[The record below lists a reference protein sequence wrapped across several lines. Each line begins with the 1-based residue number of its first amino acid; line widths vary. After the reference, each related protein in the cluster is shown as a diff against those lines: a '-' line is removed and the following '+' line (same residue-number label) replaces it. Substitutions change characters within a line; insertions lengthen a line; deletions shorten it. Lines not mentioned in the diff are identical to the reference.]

1 LNSGGSRVAALGI
14 PTHRQ
19 PPAIYRLA
27 RALRW
32 ASTVVLVV
40 LLIFA
45 GTVAYSAVEVARS
58 SAQARSLS
66 ASFAPNGTVEI
77 TGSFT
82 LSNPGLYPIQGLS
95 LTARVANGAGVLLG
109 TLGVG
114 PAEVAPST
122 TGVFP
127 IALYLPASTSSPAE
141 SLLTEDQYLGVNAWG
156 NATYAYL
163 FPLSVSLS
171 ETRFWGAP
179 FEGLQVSVGTPSST
193 GGTITVPVTLTFA
206 NHAASADSGT
216 ITFELESSSF
226 VTCGGGSFS
235 LAVPPGGFY
244 EETQNAVLSPG
255 CPLAG
260 GTLLTTYSNG
270 GGTIPFPPKALP

>member
-1 LNSGGSRVAALGI
+1 VAALVV

-32 ASTVVLVV
+32 VSTIVLVV
-40 LLIFA
+40 LIIYA

-58 SAQARSLS
+58 SAQSRSLS
-66 ASFAPNGTVEI
+66 ASFASNGTVEI

-82 LSNPGLYPIQGLS
+82 LSNPGLYPIQGFA
-95 LTARVANGAGVLLG
+95 LTARVANGAGILLG

-114 PAEVAPST
+114 PAEIAPST

-127 IALYLPASTSSPAE
+127 IALYLPVSASGPAE
-141 SLLTEDQYLGVNAWG
+141 SLLTEDQYLSVNAWG

-179 FEGLQVSVGTPSST
+179 FEGLQLSVGAPSIA
-193 GGTITVPVTLTFA
+193 GGTTTVPVTLTFA

-216 ITFELESSSF
+216 ITFLLESSNF
-226 VTCGGGSFS
+226 VDCGGGSFS
-235 LAVPPGGFY
+235 LAVPAGGFY
-244 EETQNAVLSPG
+244 DQTQNAVLSPG

-260 GTLLTTYSNG
+260 GELLTTYSNG
-270 GGTIPFPPKALP
+270 GGTIPLPPEALP

>member
-1 LNSGGSRVAALGI
+1 
-14 PTHRQ
+14 
-19 PPAIYRLA
+19 
-27 RALRW
+27 
-32 ASTVVLVV
+32 VLVV
-40 LLIFA
+40 LIIYA

-66 ASFAPNGTVEI
+66 ASFASNGTVEI

-82 LSNPGLYPIQGLS
+82 LSNPGLYPIQGFA
-95 LTARVANGAGVLLG
+95 LTARVANGAGILLG

-114 PAEVAPST
+114 PAEIAPST

-127 IALYLPASTSSPAE
+127 IALYLPVSASGPAE
-141 SLLTEDQYLGVNAWG
+141 SLLTEDQYLSVNAWG

-179 FEGLQVSVGTPSST
+179 FEGLQLSVGAPSIA
-193 GGTITVPVTLTFA
+193 GGTTTVPVTLTFA

-216 ITFELESSSF
+216 ITFLIESSNF
-226 VTCGGGSFS
+226 VDCGGGSFS
-235 LAVPPGGFY
+235 LAVPAGGFY
-244 EETQNAVLSPG
+244 DQTQNAVLSPG

-260 GTLLTTYSNG
+260 GELLTTYSNG
-270 GGTIPFPPKALP
+270 GGTIPLPPEALP